1 MALLEVKSLRTS
13 FFTDDGEVRAVDGV
27 SFSVEPGKLMGIVGE
42 SGSGK
47 TASVLSI
54 MRLLPESAKVVGRVF
69 GKRLHYEN
77 PGVRHNRIDRA
88 ELLDREF
95 SHFLRRFKLTYI
107 AIDQSEVIGSFELF

>member
-1 MALLEVKSLRTS
+1 
-13 FFTDDGEVRAVDGV
+13 
-27 SFSVEPGKLMGIVGE
+27 
-42 SGSGK
+42 
-47 TASVLSI
+47 
-54 MRLLPESAKVVGRVF
+54 MRLHLFNSELRDVDEPSQIGRCESAKVLCRVF
-69 GKRLHYEN
+69 RKRLDQEN